1 MNEMIKSVD
10 EQLSL
15 DTKII
20 EEMKWELKVFG
31 KDVVK
36 YAFYSVDDNGK
47 QTADIDKVNTF
58 LDSIKDQEWDQLK
71 DQKWDRLRMTAV
83 QIKLV
88 SLGYDLGSK
97 KIDGWFGNATKSAI
111 QKFQKDQKFA
121 QEACDGL
128 PGKETI
134 KALLT
139 AEPKSVE
146 EKKNSDK
153 FQLNKESAPKTWNQ
167 TNIANE
173 KNIEQNEGNI
183 IEELELRDISSALK
197 KEERNFFWLPKNEKI
212 YMRKWF
218 DGYYF
223 FNEEKHLTFIPDLRQ
238 NRREH
243 WFFQQIYLN
252 KEWKISELP
261 ESKNLEEAL
270 KRHLFDSLQRYWEK
284 YRYNLNYNK
293 DKKCYELISNDY
305 RIPINLSVLRGSGE
319 LWEKNTFIGNRLQT
333 LLLLAKWLKLA
344 KGQEG
349 EFIVTNLKNNTPT
362 KGISFKKTSK
372 YYDELI
378 HPDRMQKK
386 YPFLTWNA
394 IKSCVDWLNKNHKT
408 A

>member
-1 MNEMIKSVD
+1 MEKFNINIDDRVERELQDELNTLGKEVEKDAFFDKKEDGTKAVNMENVNAFLETIKSQSWSD
-10 EQLSL
+10 
-15 DTKII
+15 II
-20 EEMKWELKVFG
+20 
-31 KDVVK
+31 
-36 YAFYSVDDNGK
+36 
-47 QTADIDKVNTF
+47 
-58 LDSIKDQEWDQLK
+58 
-71 DQKWDRLRMTAV
+71 DQKQDRLWVSAV
-83 QIKLV
+83 QIKLS
-88 SLGYDLGSK
+88 SLGYNLGVK
-97 KIDGWFGNATKSAI
+97 GVDGWFGNATKSAI

-134 KALLT
+134 KALLK
-139 AEPKSVE
+139 AKPKSVE
-146 EKKNSDK
+146 EKKNNDK
-153 FQLNKESAPKTWNQ
+153 IQLNKESAQKTWNQ

-173 KNIEQNEGNI
+173 KNIEQNEETI
-183 IEELELRDISSALK
+183 IKELELRDISSALK
-197 KEERNFFWLPKNEKI
+197 EGERNFFWLPKNEKI

-238 NRREH
+238 SRREH

-270 KRHLFDSLQRYWEK
+270 KRHLFDSLERYWEK
-284 YRYNLNYNK
+284 YKYKLNYNK
-293 DKKCYELISNDY
+293 DKKHYELISNDY

-349 EFIVTNLKNNTPT
+349 EFIVTNLKNNPSI
-362 KGISFKKTSK
+362 KGISFKKSPK
-372 YYDELI
+372 HYNELI

>member
-1 MNEMIKSVD
+1 MEKFNINIDDRVERELQDELNTLGKEVEKDAFFDKKEDGTKAVNMENVNAFLETIKSQSWSD
-10 EQLSL
+10 
-15 DTKII
+15 II
-20 EEMKWELKVFG
+20 
-31 KDVVK
+31 
-36 YAFYSVDDNGK
+36 
-47 QTADIDKVNTF
+47 
-58 LDSIKDQEWDQLK
+58 
-71 DQKWDRLRMTAV
+71 DQKQDRLRMTAV

-134 KALLT
+134 KALLK
-139 AEPKSVE
+139 AKPKSVE
-146 EKKNSDK
+146 EKKNNDK
-153 FQLNKESAPKTWNQ
+153 IQLNKESAQKTWNQ

-173 KNIEQNEGNI
+173 KNIEQNEETI
-183 IEELELRDISSALK
+183 IKELELRDISSALK
-197 KEERNFFWLPKNEKI
+197 EGERNFFWLPKNEKI

-238 NRREH
+238 SRREH

-270 KRHLFDSLQRYWEK
+270 KRHLFDSLERYWEK
-284 YRYNLNYNK
+284 YKYKLNYNK
-293 DKKCYELISNDY
+293 DKKHYELISNDY

-349 EFIVTNLKNNTPT
+349 EFIVTNLKNNPSI
-362 KGISFKKTSK
+362 KGISFKKSPK
-372 YYDELI
+372 HYNELI

>member
-20 EEMKWELKVFG
+20 EEMKGELKVFG

-47 QTADIDKVNTF
+47 QTADINKVNAF
-58 LDSIKDQEWDQLK
+58 LNSIKDQEWNDLK
-71 DQKWDRLRMTAV
+71 DQKQDRLRMTAV

-88 SLGYDLGSK
+88 SLGYDIGSK
-97 KIDGWFGNATKSAI
+97 KIDGWFGRATKAAI
-111 QKFQKDQKFA
+111 QKFQKDQEFA
-121 QEACDGL
+121 EADQDGL
-128 PGKETI
+128 PGEKTI

-139 AEPKSVE
+139 ANPISEDKNNDTILVNNKGNTEKNGKQINLVNEKAVE
-146 EKKNSDK
+146 
-153 FQLNKESAPKTWNQ
+153 QNKE
-167 TNIANE
+167 NIV
-173 KNIEQNEGNI
+173 K
-183 IEELELRDISSALK
+183 ELQLRDVSNTTK
-197 KEERNFFWLPKNEKI
+197 EEERNFFGLPQNEKI
-212 YMRKWF
+212 YMREGF

-223 FNEEKHLTFIPDLRQ
+223 FNTENHLTFIPDLRQ
-238 NRREH
+238 NKREH
-243 WFFQQIYLN
+243 GFVQQIYLD
-252 KEWKISELP
+252 KEWKNTELP
-261 ESKNLEEAL
+261 ESQNLEEAL
-270 KRHLFDSLQRYWEK
+270 KRHLFDSLQRYGEK

-293 DKKCYELISNDY
+293 DKKCYELISNNY
-305 RIPINLSVLRGSGE
+305 RIPINLSVLRGSGK

-333 LLLLAKWLKLA
+333 LLLLARGLKLA

-349 EFIVTNLKNNTPT
+349 EFIITNLKNNPSI
-362 KGISFKKTSK
+362 KGISFKKSPK
-372 YYDELI
+372 HYNELI

-386 YPFLTWNA
+386 YPFLTGNA